1 MVYRNGA
8 SLCGSENLQV
18 GGADEKDI
26 TSAKCRYR
34 ATSAEYARFS
44 KAMDLPQQRERVT
57 IDGLGDVRKTLVV
70 NSSSKKTKRKSL
82 YPYKKI
88 KNYKWNAPYNIE
100 QAKKR
105 IEKYSLESRIQAVR
119 DKIKKY
125 GIKEEY
131 IHEAGKAIMDE
142 ISIAYD
148 ISDKNMG
155 RYLELKKAFEENIN
169 NNNTDTLYN
178 EICSLNVIE
187 NIPEMH
193 ALQLKSILSRIRSM
207 GHSKNSSLD
216 IYSNLTGE
224 ERAIQS
230 VLDAY
235 SYLPEDWIKTSLQAG
250 RYVIKYKSRGCY
262 NASIRLLYTDYT
274 LGTSIHEFVHRMEC
288 YRKHLLNIE
297 EIFYRR
303 RTKGE
308 LLVNL
313 KDIYPKS
320 KYKDYEIT
328 RVDSFINPY
337 MGKSYNGALYE
348 LLTMGIQDAYTLPKI
363 LWQDY
368 DMTTWIYGVL
378 ALL

>member
-187 NIPEMH
+187 NIPEN
-193 ALQLKSILSRIRSM
+193 ACITIKKYFI
-207 GHSKNSSLD
+207 KNSF
-216 IYSNLTGE
+216 Y
-224 ERAIQS
+224 
-230 VLDAY
+230 
-235 SYLPEDWIKTSLQAG
+235 
-250 RYVIKYKSRGCY
+250 
-262 NASIRLLYTDYT
+262 
-274 LGTSIHEFVHRMEC
+274 GTF
-288 YRKHLLNIE
+288 
-297 EIFYRR
+297 
-303 RTKGE
+303 
-308 LLVNL
+308 
-313 KDIYPKS
+313 
-320 KYKDYEIT
+320 
-328 RVDSFINPY
+328 
-337 MGKSYNGALYE
+337 
-348 LLTMGIQDAYTLPKI
+348 
-363 LWQDY
+363 
-368 DMTTWIYGVL
+368 
-378 ALL
+378 